1 MNEEDLQELFDA
13 QERKL
18 RAVSS
23 AFHRSLYPEIDW
35 NDRLLCIKGP
45 KGTGKTTML
54 LQRIK
59 EAFPDPSAA
68 LYASLDNLW
77 FATHRVQDVA
87 AWLDSHGGTHLFLDE
102 VHHFE
107 NWQTLVK
114 NLHDDFPALHLVY
127 SGSSLLQLEKGG
139 GDLSRRQLPYTLA
152 GLSFREFLSFE
163 GALDLPAV
171 GWEELLRR
179 HAAIARGIAA
189 RVKILPLFSR
199 YLKSGYY
206 PFYKESKTGYHERIR
221 RIGDRILEIDY
232 PRVEPVTLATIRKA
246 RKMLMVLASSVPQV
260 PKMTD
265 LWRELETDRNNGLG
279 MLGALERAGLLGL
292 LPSRSATLKNLSRPE
307 KIYCD
312 NPNLMHAL
320 VRRPDRGTLRET
332 FFRNQLA
339 AAGHE
344 LAYPARGDFLVDG
357 EWTFEIGGAGKG
369 FGQIAGLPRSFLAVD
384 DIEIG
389 RGNRI
394 PLWMFGL
401 LY

>member
-1 MNEEDLQELFDA
+1 
-13 QERKL
+13 
-18 RAVSS
+18 
-23 AFHRSLYPEIDW
+23 
-35 NDRLLCIKGP
+35 
-45 KGTGKTTML
+45 
-54 LQRIK
+54 
-59 EAFPDPSAA
+59 
-68 LYASLDNLW
+68 
-77 FATHRVQDVA
+77 
-87 AWLDSHGGTHLFLDE
+87 
-102 VHHFE
+102 
-107 NWQTLVK
+107 
-114 NLHDDFPALHLVY
+114 
-127 SGSSLLQLEKGG
+127 
-139 GDLSRRQLPYTLA
+139 
-152 GLSFREFLSFE
+152 
-163 GALDLPAV
+163 
-171 GWEELLRR
+171 
-179 HAAIARGIAA
+179 
-189 RVKILPLFSR
+189 
-199 YLKSGYY
+199 
-206 PFYKESKTGYHERIR
+206 
-221 RIGDRILEIDY
+221 
-232 PRVEPVTLATIRKA
+232 
-246 RKMLMVLASSVPQV
+246 MLMVLASSVPQV

>member
-1 MNEEDLQELFDA
+1 MNEDDLQELFDG
-13 QERKL
+13 QERRL

-23 AFHRSLYPEIDW
+23 AFHRSLYSGIDW
-35 NDRLLCIKGP
+35 NARLICIKGP

-59 EAFPDPSAA
+59 EAFPDPSAV

-77 FATHRVQDVA
+77 FTTHRVQDVA
-87 AWLDSHGGTHLFLDE
+87 AWLDSRGGTHLFLDE
-102 VHHFE
+102 VHHVE
-107 NWQTLVK
+107 HWQTLVK
-114 NLHDDFPALHLVY
+114 NLHDDFPALHIVY

-139 GDLSRRQLPYTLA
+139 GDLSRRQMPYTLA
-152 GLSFREFLSFE
+152 GLSFREFLAFE
-163 GALDLPAV
+163 GVLDLPPL
-171 GWEELLRR
+171 GWEELLRG
-179 HAAIARGIAA
+179 HAAIARAIAA

-206 PFYKESKTGYHERIR
+206 PFYKESGGGYPERIR
-221 RIGDRILEIDY
+221 HIADQILEIDY
-232 PRVEPVTLATIRKA
+232 PRTCPVTLATIRKA
-246 RKMLMVLASSVPQV
+246 RKMLMVLASAAPQV

-279 MLGALERAGLLGL
+279 MLDALERAGLLGL
-292 LPSRSATLKNLSRPE
+292 LSSRSATLKNLSRPE

-320 VRRPDRGTLRET
+320 VRRPDLGALRET
-332 FFRNQLA
+332 FFLNQLRT
-339 AAGHE
+339 AGRS
-344 LAYPARGDFLVDG
+344 LVYPPRGDFLVDG
-357 EWTFEIGGAGKG
+357 RWLFEVGGHGKS
-369 FGQIAGLPRSFLAVD
+369 FGQIADIPDSYLAVD
-384 DIEIG
+384 DLEVG

-394 PLWMFGL
+394 PLWLFGF